1 MNLLIVSSKT
11 VPGVVTEGRYWK
23 EETEKWMSH
32 GYFCQN
38 LKTSALTSKSLPE
51 NSPLDISLDLD
62 GGAVTAAAAP
72 VKPL

>member
-1 MNLLIVSSKT
+1 
-11 VPGVVTEGRYWK
+11 
-23 EETEKWMSH
+23 MSH

-51 NSPLDISLDLD
+51 DSPLDIFLDLD